1 MVRRG
6 AMVLLT
12 MLILYAAPSFA
23 LYGLADFM
31 SFVYVGAIMIVAFGV
46 YIILGRSKKPGFKE
60 MLAVMLIS
68 ALTAIFLAY
77 FFSGSEVIVP
87 KLKSL
92 GLFAVVA
99 AMLLAL
105 ARVFRLEAEA
115 DFSLRFFLKWILVV
129 AITFTILSVFMLFLR
144 GVV

>member
-23 LYGLADFM
+23 LYGLEGFM

-105 ARVFRLEAEA
+105 ARVFRLEAEG